1 MAAKYL
7 LVIGAVYG
15 LVGVGLGAFGA
26 HALKARLPESGLS
39 SWDTAV
45 QYQLIH
51 AVVLVA
57 LGLWLTTRERLLL
70 AEWAGWLFAAGI
82 LLFSGSIYL
91 LVLTSARW
99 AGPITPVGGL
109 LFIGGWLMLIVT
121 AARL

>member
-51 AVVLVA
+51 AVVLV
-57 LGLWLTTRERLLL
+57 L
-70 AEWAGWLFAAGI
+70 
-82 LLFSGSIYL
+82 S
-91 LVLTSARW
+91 
-99 AGPITPVGGL
+99 
-109 LFIGGWLMLIVT
+109 LIHI
-121 AARL
+121 